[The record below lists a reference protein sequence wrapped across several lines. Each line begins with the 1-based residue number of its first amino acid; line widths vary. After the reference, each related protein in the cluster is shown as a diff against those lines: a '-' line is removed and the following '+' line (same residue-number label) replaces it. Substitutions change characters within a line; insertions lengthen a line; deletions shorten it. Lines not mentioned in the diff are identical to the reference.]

1 MIKGVREHLF
11 AVLRDLL
18 YTHQTILENR
28 RFNLDQSKDLT
39 DAVFQILRNA
49 QTLRADADTSMVVCW
64 GGHAISRGEYDYTK
78 LVGYSLGLR
87 GLDVCTGCGAGAMK
101 GPMKGAAL
109 GHAKQRIAGGRY
121 VGLTE
126 PTIIAVEAPNP
137 IVNELVILP
146 DMEKRLE
153 AFIRL
158 AHGIIIFP
166 GGVGTAEEILYLL
179 GVLLDPEN
187 AQIDLPVILTG
198 PVSSESYFQQLGA
211 FIAATLGPAATARFK
226 VIVGDPDQ
234 VAHEMASALRR
245 VKKTREQHHD
255 AFFFN
260 WRLKVDR
267 EFQRPFAAT
276 HESMAALNLRSAKS
290 DVALAVDLRRAFSG
304 IVAGNVRAEGV
315 QMVEEHGPFELN
327 GDPEIIDA
335 LDRLLRAFVAAGR
348 MKLSSPDRYVPC
360 YTVRR

>member
-1 MIKGVREHLF
+1 MDARIAPEGSLNVLSRQEVEQLRDAGSGGLHELWRQCSLAVLNAGTEEDDVREILHRNRQFRISVVRDEGGIALELENAPASAFVDHLMIKGVREHLF

-137 IVNELVILP
+137 NWL
-146 DMEKRLE
+146 RH
-153 AFIRL
+153 RR
-158 AHGIIIFP
+158 
-166 GGVGTAEEILYLL
+166 
-179 GVLLDPEN
+179 PEC
-187 AQIDLPVILTG
+187 
-198 PVSSESYFQQLGA
+198 
-211 FIAATLGPAATARFK
+211 AASIG
-226 VIVGDPDQ
+226 
-234 VAHEMASALRR
+234 
-245 VKKTREQHHD
+245 
-255 AFFFN
+255 
-260 WRLKVDR
+260 
-267 EFQRPFAAT
+267 
-276 HESMAALNLRSAKS
+276 
-290 DVALAVDLRRAFSG
+290 
-304 IVAGNVRAEGV
+304 
-315 QMVEEHGPFELN
+315 
-327 GDPEIIDA
+327 
-335 LDRLLRAFVAAGR
+335 AAGQH
-348 MKLSSPDRYVPC
+348 VPRC
-360 YTVRR
+360 ARPGR